1 VRLGV
6 AALLQRHGRRKGSG
20 SACYVAMRVRVEASR
35 CRGVEVSRAA
45 ASCSKCR
52 CKQTFGRRRQRLLPE
67 TNAVTCG
74 RPSAETGRRVLQL
87 HVELELPK
95 VRQ

>member
-1 VRLGV
+1 VRLSV
-6 AALLQRHGRRKGSG
+6 AALLQRHGRRKESG
-20 SACYVAMRVRVEASR
+20 SACYVAMRVRVEVSR
-35 CRGVEVSRAA
+35 LSRAA